1 MKKVIFTW
9 HVHHDV
15 LVEPL
20 LESIQNR
27 IKYIKEFK
35 PKDEIELRLRLLRV
49 VKGELPKEY
58 VEAGKRYCEARRK
71 AIKAYEEG
79 QKFVEIKQKYYKA
92 KWEIKKGKLS
102 KEFINTER
110 QYYEA
115 RRRAIEVKK
124 KYYKAR
130 QKFIEAKE
138 RYYKAYKK
146 HEPEILALHAKECPN
161 CTWNGKIIFNKEGKS
176 H

>member
-79 QKFVEIKQKYYKA
+79 EKFIEAKQKYYKA
-92 KWEIKKGKLS
+92 KWKVAKEKS
-102 KEFINTER
+102 KEFIKAEK
-110 QYYEA
+110 QYCEA
-115 RRRAIEVKK
+115 GRRAIEAEEKHHE
-124 KYYKAR
+124 AR

-138 RYYKAYKK
+138 KYYKAYKK

>member
-1 MKKVIFTW
+1 MKKVIFAW

-20 LESIQNR
+20 TEPIKNR

-35 PKDEIELRLRLLRV
+35 PENEIKLRLRLLKV
-49 VKGELPKEY
+49 VKGELPKEL
-58 VEAGKRYCEARRK
+58 VEAGKQYCEVRRK
-71 AIKAYEEG
+71 FFEAYEEG

-102 KEFINTER
+102 KEFIKTER

-115 RRRAIEVKK
+115 RQKITKTEK
-124 KYYKAR
+124 KYDEAR
-130 QKFIEAKE
+130 RKFIKAKE
-138 RYYKAYKK
+138 KYYEAYKK
-146 HEPEILALHAKECPN
+146 YESQILSLHAKECPN
-161 CTWNGKIIFNKEGKS
+161 CPWDGETIFSKR
-176 H
+176 